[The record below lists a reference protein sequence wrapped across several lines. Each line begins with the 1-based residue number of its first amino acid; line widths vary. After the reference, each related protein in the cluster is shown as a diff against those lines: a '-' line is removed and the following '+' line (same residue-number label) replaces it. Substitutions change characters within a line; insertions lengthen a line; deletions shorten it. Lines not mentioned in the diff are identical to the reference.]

1 MSDPINPSHYTRYA
15 VDVIEIT
22 QDLDFLSGNVVKYV
36 CRAPYKNDELEDLL
50 KAQWYLNHLIKKVQK
65 KYENLQD

>member
-22 QDLDFLSGNVVKYV
+22 QDLNFCRGNAIKYI
-36 CRAPYKNDELEDLL
+36 CRAGYKDPALELEDLQ
-50 KAQWYLNHLIKKVQK
+50 KALWYIQREIERITK
-65 KYENLQD
+65 